1 MSQLL
6 ATLYPCQFKPA
17 FHVIGVFVHK
27 ATPIDILGKKVVKGT
42 AESKAANVERAYQMI
57 LEGEDTITGLA
68 NEMNVSVASANSY
81 VAALVK
87 DGRVIKGRSRRV
99 NGVHLRPAQ

>member
-6 ATLYPCQFKPA
+6 ATLYPRQFKPA
-17 FHVIGVFVHK
+17 FNVIGTFTHK
-27 ATPIDILGKKVVKGT
+27 AIPIDILGKKVVKGT

-57 LEGEDTITGLA
+57 LEGEDSIIGLA

-81 VAALVK
+81 IVALVK
-87 DGRVIKGRSRRV
+87 DGRVIKDRSQRV
-99 NGVHLRPAQ
+99 NGVSLRPAQ